1 MSAMG
6 RLFRAERVKLRKSWP
21 MLTAVLAPV
30 CQTAF
35 LAVLFWFSG
44 LRIQAFRPGFR
55 FWFELN
61 YMAWNLVLMPVTAAL
76 LCELSWEQEREAKAW
91 NLLLVQPVPRRAHYL
106 VKVLGHLALLLLS
119 QAMLLLL
126 LPLAG
131 GILMLQPDLL
141 MGPPPLALLL
151 RFAAYTALAS
161 AALAAFH
168 TWLSM
173 RAPGHWV
180 ALAAALAGTWM
191 TQRLAE
197 GSPLVQFL
205 PWGLAAQMATVFD
218 RWRTLPWVYAV
229 GSLAAA
235 AVLVGLGALDFSRR
249 RETRA

>member
-1 MSAMG
+1 MSTMG

-44 LRIQAFRPGFR
+44 PRIQAFRPGFR

-61 YMAWNLVLMPVTAAL
+61 YAAWNLVLMPVTAAL
-76 LCELSWEQEREAKAW
+76 LCELSWEQERDARAW
-91 NLLLVQPVPRRAHYL
+91 NLLLIQPLPRHAHYL
-106 VKVLGHLALLLLS
+106 AKGLGHLALLMLS
-119 QAMLLLL
+119 QVLLLLL

-131 GILMLQPDLL
+131 AVLRLQPDLL

-151 RFAAYTALAS
+151 RFAAFSALAS
-161 AALAAFH
+161 VALAAFH

-180 ALAAALAGTWM
+180 ALAAALAGSWM
-191 TQRLAE
+191 TLRLAE

-205 PWGLAAQMATVFD
+205 PWGLAAQMGSIFE
-218 RWRTLPWVYAV
+218 RWRTLPWAYAF

-235 AVLVGLGALDFSRR
+235 GALVVLGAADFSRH